1 MCGKPMVCKEV
12 RSPMS
17 HAPLHPTWS
26 SRIAFLL
33 AAVGAAVGLGNIWK
47 FPYMAG
53 TQGGGAFVLVYL
65 ATIFAIAIPVA
76 AAELFMGR
84 SGGGNVVHS
93 TQHLLKTHRRSGR
106 WHIIGWVSLPAAF
119 LLMTFY
125 AVIAGWV
132 LAYIWRTVSGQIADV
147 TAQTS
152 GAALD
157 ALLASPGEMIFWQ
170 AAFLALVGGV
180 LARELRA
187 GLERANL
194 IMMPLLFVML
204 LVIAIY
210 GLIAGDF
217 AGALRFL
224 FVPNFEQLSPQVLLS
239 AIGHGFFSVGVGAA
253 ILLTYGAYLNDRS
266 NLFTTAALIGLA
278 DTIIALLAGIGIFSI
293 VFSQSLDPAQG
304 PGLIF
309 TTLPI
314 AFAQLPGGQMFAF
327 IFFVLL
333 LFAAWTS
340 ALSLT
345 EVVVAWLHEE
355 WRMARPRAVALAL
368 SGIFL
373 IGLLSVFSFNLGSEW
388 RVPGF
393 GERSLFDVKDFIV
406 SNILLLVGGL
416 LMIVFTSWALPA
428 EASRR
433 EMGDGIG
440 HFIWF
445 WLSRTIAPLGILWV
459 FGQGIWA
466 FLQN

>member
-1 MCGKPMVCKEV
+1 
-12 RSPMS
+12 MS

-26 SRIAFLL
+26 SRIGFLL
-33 AAVGAAVGLGNIWK
+33 AAIGAAVGLGNIWK

-53 TQGGGAFVLVYL
+53 TQGGGAFVLIYL

-93 TQHLLKTHRRSGR
+93 TRQLLKKHRRGDH
-106 WHIIGWVSLPAAF
+106 WHIIGWVALPASF
-119 LLMTFY
+119 LIMTFY

-132 LAYIWRTVSGQIADV
+132 LAYIWRTVSGQLADV

-152 GAALD
+152 GRTLD
-157 ALLASPGEMIFWQ
+157 ALLASPAEMIFWQ
-170 AAFLALVGGV
+170 AAFLALVGVV
-180 LARELRA
+180 LARELRT

-194 IMMPLLFVML
+194 IMMPLLFFML
-204 LVIAIY
+204 V
-210 GLIAGDF
+210 LIAGYGLVAGDF
-217 AGALRFL
+217 VGALRFL
-224 FVPNFEQLSPQVLLS
+224 FVPDFAQLSPQVLIA

-278 DTIIALLAGIGIFSI
+278 DTVIALLAGIGIFSI
-293 VFSQSLDPAQG
+293 VFSQSLDPAGG

-314 AFAQLPGGQMFAF
+314 AFAQLPGGQFFAF

-355 WRMARPRAVALAL
+355 WRIARPRAVALTL
-368 SGIFL
+368 SAIFL
-373 IGLLSVFSFNLGSEW
+373 VGLLSVFSFNLASEW

-393 GERSLFDVKDFIV
+393 GDRILFDVKDYIA
-406 SNILLLVGGL
+406 SNILLLLGGL
-416 LMIVFTSWALPA
+416 LMILFTSWALPA

-433 EMGDGIG
+433 DMGDGIG
-440 HFIWF
+440 HFLWF
-445 WLSRTIAPLGILWV
+445 WLARTLAPAGILAVAAWTL
-459 FGQGIWA
+459 FGPG
-466 FLQN
+466 L

>member
-1 MCGKPMVCKEV
+1 
-12 RSPMS
+12 MS

-26 SRIAFLL
+26 SRLTFML
-33 AAVGAAVGLGNIWK
+33 AAIGAAVGLGNIWK

-93 TQHLLKTHRRSGR
+93 TRQLTKTHRRSGR
-106 WHIIGWVSLPAAF
+106 WHIIGCVSLPAAF

-132 LAYIWRTVSGQIADV
+132 LAYIWRTLSGQLAGL
-147 TAQTS
+147 TAQSS
-152 GAALD
+152 GRTLD
-157 ALLASPGEMIFWQ
+157 GLLASPGEMIFWQ
-170 AAFLALVGGV
+170 AAFLAVVGAV

-194 IMMPLLFVML
+194 IMMPLLFFML
-204 LVIAIY
+204 LVIAGY

-217 AGALRFL
+217 LGALRFL
-224 FVPNFEQLSPQVLLS
+224 FVPDFSQLSPQVLLA

-266 NLFTTAALIGLA
+266 DLFATAAMIGLA

-293 VFSQSLDPAQG
+293 VFSQNLDPAQG

-314 AFAQLPGGQMFAF
+314 AFAQMPGGQLFAL

-345 EVVVAWLHEE
+345 EVVVAWLREE
-355 WRMARPRAVALAL
+355 WRLARPTAVLAALTAM
-368 SGIFL
+368 FL
-373 IGLLSVFSFNLGSEW
+373 VGLLSVFSFNIGSEW

-393 GERSLFDVKDFIV
+393 TEMSLFDVKDYIV
-406 SNILLLVGGL
+406 SNILLLLGGF

-433 EMGDGIG
+433 NMGDGLG
-440 HFIWF
+440 HFV
-445 WLSRTIAPLGILWV
+445 WLWLARTVAPLGIIWV
-459 FGQGIWA
+459 FW
-466 FLQN
+466 QNL